1 MRVPDYTEQ
10 ASSMSLTALRE
21 ALSWQKALREHAD
34 ENMQFREYGWADQKV
49 KAIEAEL
56 RNREE

>member
-10 ASSMSLTALRE
+10 ASSMSLTELRE
-21 ALSWQKALREHAD
+21 SLSWQKALREHAD
-34 ENMQFREYGWADQKV
+34 ENMQFREYGWADRKV